1 MNRFP
6 SFSQWKQIFKVLTEK
21 EKIILSTFFLLTVI
35 SLIFLIANLYFG
47 NTKAVPALGGA
58 YTEGIVGQPRLI
70 NPIYSETSDID
81 RTLVDLVF
89 SSLITYNN
97 HGELVEDLVKSYEV
111 SNDGKVYQFIL
122 KDNIF
127 WHDGKELT
135 ADDIVFTIK
144 TIQNSDYKSPLRA
157 NWIDVNVEKTS
168 NKSVRFVLKSLYSSF
183 LENLTVKVIPKHIW
197 ENISPENFALSP
209 YNLQPV
215 GSGPY
220 RFSDVKQSVGFIKS
234 IDLESNRKYY
244 RPPSYIEKLSFQFF
258 ESKESLMKAVNDGY
272 ISGFALA
279 SLDDN
284 ILTAEKEVN
293 SRKFHAYSLLMPRY
307 FAVFFN
313 TQKSSIFHEANMRKA
328 MVYAV
333 NKDELIENIR
343 SKVNSRI
350 ARVDS
355 PILPNFFDYKEPN
368 NVYNFDKEKADS
380 LLDKTGFLYNGS
392 GLREKAL
399 KKEAAFQFKSYLKVG
414 SKGTEVTQL
423 QTCLARL
430 DENLKNI
437 LLQETSGSYTKV
449 TESAVT
455 EFQKKYLPD
464 LDPTGETGVSTR
476 AKLNELCITP
486 QPNSQTL
493 KFTLTTVNQPQL
505 IAVANLL
512 KSYWQSVGVA
522 VEINAL
528 PITELK
534 PTIKTRS
541 YEALLYGEALGSEP
555 DLYPFWHSS
564 QKFDPGLN
572 LSSYENKD
580 VDKLLKEAR
589 ETMDDSIKATKY
601 ESLQEI
607 IINDAPALF
616 LYNPDYVYWVS
627 PKIKG
632 IDTEKIIDPAKRFSN
647 ITQWFV
653 KTKRVWN

>member
-1 MNRFP
+1 LNRFP